1 MNEHLASEDYLEAKQ
16 ILQSL
21 IEDPKQN
28 DAITKRELFESLNNN
43 IWWKS
48 LAYFDIHATTIE
60 AIKKNIGI
68 NSQEN

>member
-1 MNEHLASEDYLEAKQ
+1 MSFRREFDSRHLQKIFIFYHPVIMNEHLASEDYLEAKQ

-43 IWWKS
+43 I
-48 LAYFDIHATTIE
+48 
-60 AIKKNIGI
+60 
-68 NSQEN
+68 